1 LYTPALNPGFNANIT
16 GQGAGVYNDPTT
28 PPATTMDAAG
38 RVWQFHPEN
47 AEGTQG
53 IWEQTTPVWQKYLDA
68 FMGQIG
74 TGGGAGAA
82 PGLPG
87 REAAP
92 TVKAVAP
99 SQSEAFG
106 RAKDAS
112 SRIYGAAMEQ
122 LKDQMTAAGISGSGV
137 EGREMGNL
145 MSDAARYQSDAE
157 LQQQLEAQKQA
168 WEAAK
173 GGYEGAIDQRGQD
186 ISGLTSIYSTQNQKL
201 SGLFDLIGKF
211 AGGGMSGVPTST
223 VPAQKS
229 KSAPAP
235 GGLSVNWPGMRY

>member
-1 LYTPALNPGFNANIT
+1 MAGMSIGGPSLYSVGASSGGQQGYKPGVWNT
-16 GQGAGVYNDPTT
+16 PTT
-28 PPATTMDAAG
+28 APATQMDAAG
-38 RVWQFHPEN
+38 RVWEFNPSGYDQY
-47 AEGTQG
+47 GSWGQV
-53 IWEQTTPVWQKYLDA
+53 TPVWQKYLDA
-68 FMGQIG
+68 FMGQA
-74 TGGGAGAA
+74 GGGGGVMPGA

-87 REAAP
+87 RESAP

-137 EGREMGNL
+137 EAREMGNL

-173 GGYEGAIDQRGQD
+173 EGYQGAIDQRGQD
-186 ISGLTSIYSTQNQKL
+186 ITGRTSIYSTQGSMYN
-201 SGLFDLIGKF
+201 SRFNNPIFDLIAKMIP
-211 AGGGMSGVPTST
+211 GGGGPTAPTST
-223 VPAQKS
+223 VP
-229 KSAPAP
+229 
-235 GGLSVNWPGMRY
+235 GMRY

>member
-1 LYTPALNPGFNANIT
+1 MAGLMGNPLAIGYGGPQT
-16 GQGAGVYNDPTT
+16 QQGYKPSQWNSPTT
-28 PPATTMDAAG
+28 APATQMDAAG
-38 RVWQFHPEN
+38 RVWEFNPSGYDQY
-47 AEGTQG
+47 GSWGQV
-53 IWEQTTPVWQKYLDA
+53 TPVWQKYLDA
-68 FMGQIG
+68 FMGQVG
-74 TGGGAGAA
+74 GGGGGAVPGA

-87 REAAP
+87 RESAP

-137 EGREMGNL
+137 EAREMGNL

-157 LQQQLEAQKQA
+157 LQQQLEAQRQA

-173 GGYEGAIDQRGQD
+173 GGYQGAIDQRGQD
-186 ISGLTSIYSTQNQKL
+186 ISGRTSIYSTQGSMYN
-201 SGLFDLIGKF
+201 SRFNNPIFDLIAKMIP
-211 AGGGMSGVPTST
+211 GGGGATPPTST
-223 VPAQKS
+223 VP
-229 KSAPAP
+229 
-235 GGLSVNWPGMRY
+235 GMRY

>member
-1 LYTPALNPGFNANIT
+1 MAGLSIGGSTQYGVGQQGYKPGQWNS
-16 GQGAGVYNDPTT
+16 PTT
-28 PPATTMDAAG
+28 APATQMDAAG
-38 RVWQFHPEN
+38 RVWEFNPSGYDQY
-47 AEGTQG
+47 GSWGQV
-53 IWEQTTPVWQKYLDA
+53 TPVWQKYLDA
-68 FMGQIG
+68 FMGQAG
-74 TGGGAGAA
+74 GGGAM
-82 PGLPG
+82 PGTPSLPG

-112 SRIYGAAMEQ
+112 SRIYQQAMGQ
-122 LKDQMTAAGISGSGV
+122 LKDQMTAAGISGSGI

-173 GGYEGAIDQRGQD
+173 GGYEGAMNQRGQD
-186 ISGLTSIYSTQNQKL
+186 ISGITSIYGTQGGMYNSRFNNPIFDMIAKL
-201 SGLFDLIGKF
+201 IP
-211 AGGGMSGVPTST
+211 GGGGAQAPTST
-223 VPAQKS
+223 VP
-229 KSAPAP
+229 
-235 GGLSVNWPGMRY
+235 GLRY

>member
-1 LYTPALNPGFNANIT
+1 MAGLMAGMNLGYKPTAQAGSNYSNFNT
-16 GQGAGVYNDPTT
+16 KTT
-28 PPATTMDAAG
+28 PPATQMDAAG
-38 RVWQFHPEN
+38 RVWEFNPITPGGD
-47 AEGTQG
+47 AGTWGQV
-53 IWEQTTPVWQKYLDA
+53 EPTWQKYLDA

-74 TGGGAGAA
+74 GGGGATTA

-92 TVKAVAP
+92 QVKAVAP

-137 EGREMGNL
+137 EGREMASL
-145 MSDAARYQSDAE
+145 MGGAARYQSDAE

-173 GGYEGAIDQRGQD
+173 GGYEGAVTQRGQD
-186 ISGLTSIYSTQNQKL
+186 INALTSIYATQNDRL
-201 SGLFDLIGKF
+201 NAYLNMLGKF
-211 AGGGMSGVPTST
+211 TNFGGVPTST
-223 VPAQKS
+223 VPGGAAGS
-229 KSAPAP
+229 FSAGTGGG
-235 GGLSVNWPGMRY
+235 GGLSLRY